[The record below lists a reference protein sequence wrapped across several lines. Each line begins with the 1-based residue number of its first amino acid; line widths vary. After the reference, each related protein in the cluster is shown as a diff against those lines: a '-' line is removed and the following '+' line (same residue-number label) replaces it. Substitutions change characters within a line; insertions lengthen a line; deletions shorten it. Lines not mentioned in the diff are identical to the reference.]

1 MAGYKKLSKE
11 IEERL
16 IEQTEALYEAG
27 YAIED
32 IAALLEQP
40 VCRIKYWIGL
50 HNQVIKMENL
60 IHN

>member
-1 MAGYKKLSKE
+1 MAGYKKLSNE
-11 IEERL
+11 LEERL

-27 YAIED
+27 YAIAD
-32 IAALLEQP
+32 IAALLGQP

>member
-1 MAGYKKLSKE
+1 MAGYRKLSNE

-16 IEQTEALYEAG
+16 IEQTEILYEAG

-32 IAALLEQP
+32 IAALLKQP
-40 VCRIKYWIGL
+40 VCTIKYWIGL